1 MSAPL
6 PHLGSGLGYRR
17 ELADGI
23 AASGTAVDWLEV
35 ITEHY
40 LFAPPDSRE
49 ALRELRRGHPLVPHG
64 LELSLGSPRPPDPR
78 YVTALAELVEEI
90 DAPWFSDH
98 LCFTSSADISVGT
111 LTPLP
116 RSRAV
121 ARDVARRAQ
130 RVQEEVGVP
139 LILENITYHI
149 DLPNPLSEAQFIA
162 EVMEHCTCGLLLD
175 LTNLDINS
183 RNHGYDVGDFLDT
196 VPLERVVQVHL
207 AGGTQDPDGTARDT
221 HSAPVPE
228 RVWGLLA
235 ELSART
241 DIRATLLER
250 DQDFPE
256 DFAEITAEID
266 RARDTVRAGRAPVS
280 AGAVAPAPGRG
291 RGPR

>member
-1 MSAPL
+1 MSAHL

-40 LFAPPDSRE
+40 LFAPPDTRQ

-98 LCFTSSADISVGT
+98 LCFTRSDTISVGT

-130 RVQEEVGVP
+130 RVQDEVGVP

-162 EVMEHCTCGLLLD
+162 EVMEHCACGLLLD

-183 RNHGYDVGDFLDT
+183 RNHHYDVGDFLDT
-196 VPLERVVQVHL
+196 IPLERVVQVHL

-235 ELSART
+235 ELSARA
-241 DIRATLLER
+241 DIKATLLER

-256 DFAEITAEID
+256 DFAEITAEIG
-266 RARDTVRAGRAPVS
+266 RARDTAWPPSAAAAPRT
-280 AGAVAPAPGRG
+280 AAPAAVRG
-291 RGPR
+291 SGAR

>member
-1 MSAPL
+1 MSAHL

-17 ELADGI
+17 ELAEEI
-23 AASGTAVDWLEV
+23 AASGDAVDWLEV

-40 LFAPPDSRE
+40 LFAPPDTRE

-64 LELSLGSPRPPDPR
+64 LELSLGSPQPPDPH
-78 YVTALAELVEEI
+78 YVAALAGLVEEI
-90 DAPWFSDH
+90 GAPWFSDH
-98 LCFTSSADISVGT
+98 LCFTRTDGASVGT

-130 RVQEEVGVP
+130 WVQDEVGVP

-149 DLPNPLSEAQFIA
+149 DLPNPLTEARFIA
-162 EVMEHCTCGLLLD
+162 EVMEHCACGLLLD

-183 RNHGYDVGDFLDT
+183 RNHHYDVGDFLDT
-196 VPLERVVQVHL
+196 IPLERVVQVHL
-207 AGGTQDPDGTARDT
+207 AGGTQEPDGTARDT

-228 RVWGLLA
+228 RVWALLA

-241 DIRATLLER
+241 DIKATLLER

-256 DFAEITAEID
+256 DFAEITAEIA
-266 RARDTVRAGRAPVS
+266 RARDTAGWGPGPARP
-280 AGAVAPAPGRG
+280 GAAAAAPGRG
-291 RGPR
+291 RAAR

>member
-1 MSAPL
+1 MSAYL

-23 AASGTAVDWLEV
+23 AASGTGVDWLEV

-40 LFAPPDSRE
+40 LFAPPDTRE

-64 LELSLGSPRPPDPR
+64 LELSLGSPQPPDPG
-78 YVTALAELVEEI
+78 YVEALAELVEEI
-90 DAPWFSDH
+90 GAPWFSDH
-98 LCFTSSADISVGT
+98 LCFTRADAISVGT
-111 LTPLP
+111 LAPLP

-130 RVQEEVGVP
+130 RVQDEVGVP

-149 DLPNPLSEAQFIA
+149 DLPNPLTEAQFIA

-183 RNHGYDVGDFLDT
+183 RNHHYDVGEFLDT
-196 VPLERVVQVHL
+196 IPVERVVQVHL

-235 ELSART
+235 ELSARA
-241 DIRATLLER
+241 DIKATLLER

-256 DFAEITAEID
+256 DFAEITAEVG
-266 RARDTVRAGRAPVS
+266 RARDTAGWGCGS
-280 AGAVAPAPGRG
+280 ALPGEPAAASGRG
-291 RGPR
+291 RAAR